1 MGVST
6 LDFNGDGWADVYVA
20 SDSSPSALFVNNRNG
35 TFSDVAVRQGCAYS
49 KDGKPQAGM
58 GVASADWTGRN
69 GTMDLFKTNF
79 AGDTS
84 TLYLNDGKGFCDD
97 RTFPAA
103 SASTRGTSDGAWAP
117 PTSIAMAGRT
127 CSSSTAMS
135 TLR

>member
-6 LDFNGDGWADVYVA
+6 LDFNDDGWVDVYVA
-20 SDSSPSALFVNNRNG
+20 SDSSPSALFVNNRDG
-35 TFSDVAVRQGCAYS
+35 TFSDAAVLAGCAYS

-58 GVASADWTGRN
+58 GVVVADLDRS
-69 GTMDLFKTNF
+69 GTMDFFKTNF

-97 RTFPAA
+97 RTFPAGIGIN
-103 SASTRGTSDGAWAP
+103 TRYLGWGVGAADFDR
-117 PTSIAMAGRT
+117 MAGRT

-135 TLR
+135 TRR